1 VARPSDV
8 SDPTL
13 REGLV
18 EAERRLDMGDYVGAV
33 RAAVK
38 VYEALIQRQPEA
50 IVLPPDFSRLSTA
63 PLPRLGVR
71 RGPWPSHHGVQL
83 SLEADKP
90 PRLIFNKERFTLSE
104 AAAYV
109 EYTLEAVVN
118 AERNS

>member
-1 VARPSDV
+1 MARPSDV
-8 SDPTL
+8 ADPEL
-13 REGLV
+13 REGLI
-18 EAERRLDMGDYVGAV
+18 ESERHLDAGDYA
-33 RAAVK
+33 AAVK
-38 VYEALIQRQPEA
+38 AAVNVYQQLIEQRPEA

-83 SLEADKP
+83 NLEPDQP

-118 AERNS
+118 AERSS